1 MKTLDGEGGEV
12 TGCIGIGWTRTFSFF
27 FPSSPLGDPQVRKSR
42 VHPRAARLAPFTAAA
57 RRRTQRGSGC
67 QFWRGSREWS
77 VCRANTNRV
86 GGGGKEEDG
95 RYDIPT
101 PPPSSFLS
109 RTSYVSDRQGRRTY
123 GIITSGHNGKGG
135 KKSEGEVIYFTLL
148 PASPTPRRGRYEEEK
163 RGKCHQRPPS
173 FEDGPIGLL
182 LPLPSLPISPFA
194 GGEGGGGEK
203 AVLHYSIPSSPFI
216 FPPPLLIRLLS
227 RLASNFVCIGRG
239 ARAGTDFIRCRR
251 RCRPFLTK
259 ARGKNK
265 HENSL
270 TFLPRRFL

>member
-1 MKTLDGEGGEV
+1 M
-12 TGCIGIGWTRTFSFF
+12 TGCIGIGWTRTFPSFS
-27 FPSSPLGDPQVRKSR
+27 PPSPLGDPQVRKSR
-42 VHPRAARLAPFTAAA
+42 VRPRAARLAPFTAAA
-57 RRRTQRGSGC
+57 ARRARREEVGVSSGV
-67 QFWRGSREWS
+67 GVEWS

-95 RYDIPT
+95 RYDIP
-101 PPPSSFLS
+101 PPSSSFLS
-109 RTSYVSDRQGRRTY
+109 RTSSVADRQGRRTY

-194 GGEGGGGEK
+194 GRGGGRESSSPLFYPLLP
-203 AVLHYSIPSSPFI
+203 LHIPS
-216 FPPPLLIRLLS
+216 PPSHPLLS
-227 RLASNFVCIGRG
+227 RRASNFVCIGR
-239 ARAGTDFIRCRR
+239 RATQQKKKKVA
-251 RCRPFLTK
+251 LSVT
-259 ARGKNK
+259 A
-265 HENSL
+265 EE
-270 TFLPRRFL
+270 